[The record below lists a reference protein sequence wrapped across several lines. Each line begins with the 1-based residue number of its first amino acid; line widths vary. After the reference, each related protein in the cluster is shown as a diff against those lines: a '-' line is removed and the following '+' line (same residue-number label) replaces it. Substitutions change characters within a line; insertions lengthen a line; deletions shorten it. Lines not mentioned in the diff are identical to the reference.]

1 MFGWAVGEAWSYRRS
16 AYKKMA
22 LILSEKRGPRVN
34 RALTMC
40 DEIYSREEE
49 RTKNLHQERTP
60 PMSTAAREARE
71 AIVSINL

>member
-1 MFGWAVGEAWSYRRS
+1 
-16 AYKKMA
+16 
-22 LILSEKRGPRVN
+22 
-34 RALTMC
+34 MC

>member
-1 MFGWAVGEAWSYRRS
+1 
-16 AYKKMA
+16 MA
-22 LILSEKRGPRVN
+22 LILSEKRGPRLN

-60 PMSTAAREARE
+60 PMSTAAKEARE